1 VKRTSVV
8 VVGGGITGLSAA
20 YTLARKSIDFLLI
33 EKEQRLGGTIR
44 TEREAGFLLDTGPD
58 AFLAQKPDGVA
69 LCRELGIEKRLI
81 PTNPAER
88 TVYVLHGGRLHPLPE
103 GMVLTVP
110 TRILPLASSSLF
122 SLAGKAR
129 MALDLLIP
137 ARQVPDESIAS
148 FVRRRLGDEALERLA
163 EPLLAGI
170 HSGDPERLSMS
181 FLFPRFVALEK
192 KYGSLIRGMR
202 KAAPRRDPKKKGGKA
217 SSIFLTLEGG
227 LGELVDAIAG
237 RLPADSLLKGEGVRA
252 LRRDGERYC
261 LQLDSGEEVSA
272 SACVMAVPLRA
283 AERLVENV
291 SSDLADLLV
300 GIPTVSTAVVF
311 LGFPREQVRH
321 PLNGYGLVVPR
332 TEGRRIL
339 AATFVS
345 SKFANRAPSSH
356 VLLRAFLG
364 GTRDPDVLGLSDAA
378 LIDLAV
384 RELGEIL
391 GSLGEPSFSRVCR
404 WRHGTPQVEV
414 GHADLLAAIET
425 RLQEMPG
432 LGLAGNGVRG
442 VGIPDC
448 IADGRR
454 SAEAAVAF
462 LERGAATLRPSM
474 GA

>member
-1 VKRTSVV
+1 MKRASVV
-8 VVGGGITGLSAA
+8 VVGGGITGLAAA

-33 EKEQRLGGTIR
+33 EKTQRLGGTIR

-88 TVYVLHGGRLHPLPE
+88 AFYVLHDGRLHPLPE

-122 SLAGKAR
+122 SLPGKLR

-137 ARQVPDESIAS
+137 ARQGQDESIAS
-148 FVRRRLGDEALERLA
+148 FVRRRLGEEALERLA

-181 FLFPRFVALEK
+181 FLFPRFVELEK

-202 KAAPRRDPKKKGGKA
+202 KAAPRRNPTNKGDKL
-217 SSIFLTLEGG
+217 SSIFLSLEGG
-227 LGELVDAIAG
+227 LGELVDAIAE
-237 RLPADSLLKGEGVRA
+237 RLPEGSLLIGEEVRQF
-252 LRRDGERYC
+252 RKEGERYC
-261 LQLDSGEEVSA
+261 LRLDSGEEVSA

-283 AERLVENV
+283 AERLIENV
-291 SSDLADLLV
+291 SSNVANLLV

-311 LGFPREQVRH
+311 LGFRREQVRH
-321 PLNGYGLVVPR
+321 PLDGYGFVVPR
-332 TEGRRIL
+332 IEGRRIL

-345 SKFANRAPSSH
+345 SKFVNRAPSSH

-364 GTRDPDVLGLSDAA
+364 GARDPDVLGLSDAA
-378 LIDLAV
+378 LIGLAR

-391 GSLGEPSFSRVCR
+391 GELGNPSLSKVYR
-404 WRHGTPQVEV
+404 WQHGTPQVEV
-414 GHADLLAAIET
+414 GHADRLTAIDTWLED
-425 RLQEMPG
+425 LPG
-432 LGLAGNGVRG
+432 LKLAGNGFRG

-454 SAEAAVAF
+454 SAEAAVEF
-462 LERGAATLRPSM
+462 LERGAGRHVART
-474 GA
+474 